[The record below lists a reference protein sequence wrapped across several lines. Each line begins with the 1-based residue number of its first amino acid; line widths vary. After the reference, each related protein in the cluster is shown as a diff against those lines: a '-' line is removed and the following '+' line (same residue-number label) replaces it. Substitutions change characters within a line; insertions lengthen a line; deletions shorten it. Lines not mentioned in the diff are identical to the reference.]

1 MRKYIAA
8 VVLLIAA
15 AAVFTQVAAKEPSNE
30 TAIGKPVPKFT
41 LEDQN
46 GKTVALDDYKGK
58 IVVLEWF
65 NEQCPFVEKHYSTGH
80 MNMLAQKYVGSDV
93 AWLLINSSHFATND
107 SNLRAAHDWKIDRP
121 ILNDASGK
129 VGMAYGA
136 KNTPHMFIINKDQ
149 TLAYRGGIDN
159 KPSKNTAD
167 LDGTTNYVAQAL
179 DELKAGKPVSQPE
192 TKPYGCS
199 VKYAD

>member
-107 SNLRAAHDWKIDRP
+107 SNLRAAK
-121 ILNDASGK
+121 
-129 VGMAYGA
+129 
-136 KNTPHMFIINKDQ
+136 
-149 TLAYRGGIDN
+149 
-159 KPSKNTAD
+159 
-167 LDGTTNYVAQAL
+167 
-179 DELKAGKPVSQPE
+179 
-192 TKPYGCS
+192 
-199 VKYAD
+199 